1 MLKLCY
7 RSIGVVL
14 SIDMSVTSFQPR
26 YIGHVQVSRYHR
38 PSQMV
43 GSVKKET
50 GHHKML
56 SSRSQQ
62 VRGG

>member
-7 RSIGVVL
+7 ISIGVVL
-14 SIDMSVTSFQPR
+14 STDTSVASFQPR

-43 GSVKKET
+43 GSVKKEI

-56 SSRSQQ
+56 PS
-62 VRGG
+62 